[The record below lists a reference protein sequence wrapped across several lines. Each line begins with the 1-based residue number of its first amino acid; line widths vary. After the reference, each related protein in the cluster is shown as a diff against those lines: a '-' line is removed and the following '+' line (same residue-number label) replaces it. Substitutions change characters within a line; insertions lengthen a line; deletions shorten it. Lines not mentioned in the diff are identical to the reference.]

1 MAQVVIMPKQGQ
13 SVESCI
19 VSEFKKKVGDQVAV
33 GDVLFSYETDK
44 ASFDE
49 ESKVAGTVLACF
61 FADGDEIP
69 VLTNVMVIGNPGE
82 SFAEFAPSGAA
93 PVAEAPAA
101 PAPAAPAAA
110 PAAPAAPAAT
120 PHEGVVFMPKNGQSV
135 ESCIVS
141 EFKVKVGDTVKAGD
155 VLFSYETDKAS
166 FDEEAKVDGTVLAIF
181 WNDGDEIPVLQNV
194 MVIGKPGDSFAEFDP
209 KASAA
214 PAAALAATATPAAA
228 PAATPAAT
236 PAAAPAAAVVAG
248 APVSPRARK
257 LAEEKGVNTA
267 AIAGTGP
274 HGRIIE
280 RDVIAAAA
288 AQGPL
293 TGLAKAKMAEGGLV
307 AGPGTGLAGT
317 VKGSDLKVWKANHTE
332 IAGEG
337 EEFEVKKMSNMRKI
351 IAKSMYN
358 SLQNSA
364 QLTHMLGADA
374 RKVQAIRKKAKKA
387 LEEGKIDVNITI
399 NDLVC
404 YAVIKALLKF
414 PNVNSHCLGDAMR
427 LFRNVNLGIAV
438 DTERGLMVPAVKN
451 ANDLNI
457 IGLSKNLKKVAE
469 DCKKGSISPDLLS
482 SEAASFTVSNLGGF
496 GVEYFTPIINVP
508 QSAILGVGTI
518 VARPKDLGNGVYAF
532 VPYMGLSLT
541 YDHRAIDGG
550 EATKFLKQVA
560 VEIENLEVEF

>member
-93 PVAEAPAA
+93 PVAETPAA

-209 KASAA
+209 KASCSRSCRNRNSCRC
-214 PAAALAATATPAAA
+214 PC
-228 PAATPAAT
+228 
-236 PAAAPAAAVVAG
+236 G
-248 APVSPRARK
+248 NSC
-257 LAEEKGVNTA
+257 
-267 AIAGTGP
+267 
-274 HGRIIE
+274 
-280 RDVIAAAA
+280 
-288 AQGPL
+288 
-293 TGLAKAKMAEGGLV
+293 
-307 AGPGTGLAGT
+307 
-317 VKGSDLKVWKANHTE
+317 
-332 IAGEG
+332 
-337 EEFEVKKMSNMRKI
+337 SNPCSR
-351 IAKSMYN
+351 SC
-358 SLQNSA
+358 SRCRRWRS
-364 QLTHMLGADA
+364 
-374 RKVQAIRKKAKKA
+374 
-387 LEEGKIDVNITI
+387 
-399 NDLVC
+399 C
-404 YAVIKALLKF
+404 
-414 PNVNSHCLGDAMR
+414 
-427 LFRNVNLGIAV
+427 
-438 DTERGLMVPAVKN
+438 VP
-451 ANDLNI
+451 
-457 IGLSKNLKKVAE
+457 
-469 DCKKGSISPDLLS
+469 
-482 SEAASFTVSNLGGF
+482 
-496 GVEYFTPIINVP
+496 
-508 QSAILGVGTI
+508 
-518 VARPKDLGNGVYAF
+518 
-532 VPYMGLSLT
+532 
-541 YDHRAIDGG
+541 
-550 EATKFLKQVA
+550 
-560 VEIENLEVEF
+560 

>member
-214 PAAALAATATPAAA
+214 PAAAPAATATPAAA

-236 PAAAPAAAVVAG
+236 PAAAPAAVVVAG

>member
-82 SFAEFAPSGAA
+82 SFSEFAPSGAA
-93 PVAEAPAA
+93 PVAETPAA
-101 PAPAAPAAA
+101 PAPAAPAAT

-214 PAAALAATATPAAA
+214 PAAAPAATATPAAA